1 MQSSLQREQCYTASI
16 ASLLNSKHQKFPA
29 KGMQCKKSSMH
40 FDTNSSLWLMVDITV
55 VTVTL
60 EWLCIVKLLCH
71 LLSFIPFHKLIQQ
84 HWPCRE
90 IKQLYFTKICKRT
103 LDDQTQRKII
113 SEHQHLV
120 VLTGSIFIIVT
131 EVKVNCSA
139 EFKNVTPLVLIDN
152 FVFWLLLK
160 ARNGSY

>member
-16 ASLLNSKHQKFPA
+16 ASLLNSKHRKFPA

-71 LLSFIPFHKLIQQ
+71 LFSFIPLHKLIQQ
-84 HWPCRE
+84 HWP
-90 IKQLYFTKICKRT
+90 
-103 LDDQTQRKII
+103 
-113 SEHQHLV
+113 
-120 VLTGSIFIIVT
+120 GSIFIIVT
-131 EVKVNCSA
+131 EVKVNCST

-152 FVFWLLLK
+152 FVF
-160 ARNGSY
+160 

>member
-113 SEHQHLV
+113 SEHQHLNTYR
-120 VLTGSIFIIVT
+120 LH
-131 EVKVNCSA
+131 
-139 EFKNVTPLVLIDN
+139 LHH
-152 FVFWLLLK
+152 
-160 ARNGSY
+160 SYWGQG